1 MVLRV
6 PFNESLGTVVAAA
19 EPGARPASDRTRH
32 GRTAFDD
39 VYREYLGPIYGY
51 CYRRLGSTHAAEDA
65 TQQVFTQALA
75 KLHTL
80 RDESPKGWLFTI
92 ARNVTANVIRSWRPS
107 SSLDAVFDL
116 AAMDHSP
123 EDLAVAA
130 DQSARVYAAMRNLTH
145 EQCEV
150 IELRFSGV
158 SVAETA
164 RILRTSE
171 GAVKQLQHRAVL
183 RLRTSFGLDPTGKEH
198 QDA

>member
-1 MVLRV
+1 M
-6 PFNESLGTVVAAA
+6 S
-19 EPGARPASDRTRH
+19 
-32 GRTAFDD
+32 FDEI
-39 VYREYLGPIYGY
+39 YRAYLDPIYGY
-51 CYRRLGSTHAAEDA
+51 CHRRLGTRHAAEDA

-80 RDESPKGWLFTI
+80 RDQSPRGWLFTI

-107 SSLDAVFDL
+107 SSLDAVFDV
-116 AAMDHSP
+116 AAMDRSP
-123 EDLAVAA
+123 EELAIDAE
-130 DQSARVYAAMRNLTH
+130 QSARVFAAMWRLTRD
-145 EQCEV
+145 QREV

-183 RLRTSFGLDPTGKEH
+183 KLRTSLGLDPTGKEH